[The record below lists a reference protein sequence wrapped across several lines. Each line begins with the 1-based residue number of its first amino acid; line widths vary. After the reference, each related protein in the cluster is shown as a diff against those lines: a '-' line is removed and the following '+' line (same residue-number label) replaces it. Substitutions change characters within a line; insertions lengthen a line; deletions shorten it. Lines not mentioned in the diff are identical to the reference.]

1 MCKRVHLWHRSRLSH
16 LRHVLLQSDVLE
28 FFWRNAHAEG
38 CTNFK
43 EMHHSFSRES
53 FYVFEDLFTQGFDST
68 MSTSK
73 SVLQIHWLPMFCNVF
88 QSHFEKMRKQAKLP
102 NLGPKPSTDAK
113 QTIITIKQPKA
124 TLQPSSARSGKE
136 LGPSL
141 LRCCASPS
149 EKTKTNEKTTN
160 QETKQQRKGKKPKN
174 WENRKSKIAH
184 SKGGE

>member
-1 MCKRVHLWHRSRLSH
+1 
-16 LRHVLLQSDVLE
+16 
-28 FFWRNAHAEG
+28 
-38 CTNFK
+38 
-43 EMHHSFSRES
+43 MHHSFSRES

-136 LGPSL
+136 LGLGPSL
-141 LRCCASPS
+141 LCCFASPS
-149 EKTKTNEKTTN
+149 KKQQQARTQEAKKPKK
-160 QETKQQRKGKKPKN
+160 QETKKP
-174 WENRKSKIAH
+174 
-184 SKGGE
+184 